1 MAFIT
6 QVESLRM
13 NRYIP
18 LTGLDSNVPA
28 LLIDAQAPIHVLHA
42 AVYRIRTVTEAL
54 ESLACHE
61 GMSSR
66 EGCTPCAS
74 SYDTIPPTSLI
85 TCPVFLERFNA
96 FRELSEDILRTQGLY

>member
-28 LLIDAQAPIHVLHA
+28 LLIDAQAPIHVLHDA
-42 AVYRIRTVTEAL
+42 AAYRIRTVTEAL
-54 ESLACHE
+54 ESFACLEGINEDMNFIDSWVKLLATQL
-61 GMSSR
+61 R
-66 EGCTPCAS
+66 DGC
-74 SYDTIPPTSLI
+74 DLLD
-85 TCPVFLERFNA
+85 VVNRKLN
-96 FRELSEDILRTQGLY
+96 SES